1 MLAVSADA
9 SATSSAKNHTKRKKK
24 DQKFERGYRNES
36 KKYLHLQI
44 ISVVLKSC
52 ILNAGYAMACAPPMF

>member
-9 SATSSAKNHTKRKKK
+9 SATGSAKNHTKRKKLH
-24 DQKFERGYRNES
+24 QKFKKGYKNKS
-36 KKYLHLQI
+36 KNHLHLQI

-52 ILNAGYAMACAPPMF
+52 ILNAGYAMTCAPPML